1 MKKIKSGI
9 ITIFIVLILIFLGC
23 GSAQD
28 SAEKIAE
35 RERTAELISSGEF
48 EINNTWAL
56 PMSGGQVNLIGN
68 TNYIRFKTDSVELFL
83 PYFGVRY
90 SGGGYNAEGGIAYKG
105 SAKNFESY
113 RDEDKDRQVIK
124 FEAKKGTENF
134 TFRINVFSNGKTS
147 TNVNTTQRSNI
158 SYRGEIKALESKEK
172 D

>member
-1 MKKIKSGI
+1 MYSR
-9 ITIFIVLILIFLGC
+9 FCHVLKVSILIFIGC

-28 SAEKIAE
+28 SAKSIAE
-35 RERTAELISSGEF
+35 QERTAELISSGAF

-68 TNYIRFKTDSVELFL
+68 TNYIKFKTDSVELFL

-90 SGGGYNAEGGIAYKG
+90 SGGGYNAEGGITYKG
-105 SAKNFESY
+105 LAKNLESY

-134 TFRINVFSNGKTS
+134 TFRINVFPNGKTS
-147 TNVNTTQRSNI
+147 TNVNSTQRSNI
-158 SYRGEIKALESKEK
+158 SYRGEIKALESREE